1 MKAHLL
7 YHGEVCVEQYC
18 QHAGG
23 GGGGG
28 GLACAMV
35 DADER
40 SRAKSPLLLWGCHQ
54 RELIVHLAPIGVD
67 SASSYRPAVVAA
79 CLFSTVVCV
88 ILLGSIRGC
97 LRLFQLN

>member
-18 QHAGG
+18 QHAGGG

-54 RELIVHLAPIGVD
+54 RELIVHL
-67 SASSYRPAVVAA
+67 
-79 CLFSTVVCV
+79 ST
-88 ILLGSIRGC
+88 G
-97 LRLFQLN
+97 

>member
-28 GLACAMV
+28 GGG
-35 DADER
+35 R
-40 SRAKSPLLLWGCHQ
+40 QP
-54 RELIVHLAPIGVD
+54 
-67 SASSYRPAVVAA
+67 VAT
-79 CLFSTVVCV
+79 S
-88 ILLGSIRGC
+88 GSIAHPAMHVSGEVP
-97 LRLFQLN
+97 